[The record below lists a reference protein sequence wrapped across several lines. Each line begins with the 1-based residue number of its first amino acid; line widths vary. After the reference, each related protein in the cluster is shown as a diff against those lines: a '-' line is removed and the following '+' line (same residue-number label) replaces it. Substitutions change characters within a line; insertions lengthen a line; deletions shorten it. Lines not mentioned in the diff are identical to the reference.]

1 MKKKICH
8 IITRFLNGGAEENT
22 VLTCNYSA
30 KLGDSVTLI
39 TGVDTDKEI
48 ISKLDKR
55 VKLIKIKSLIRNI
68 NPIKDFL
75 AFIEVTRNFKK
86 IKPDIVH
93 THESKA
99 GIIGR
104 ICAKIAG
111 VKLIIHSVHILP
123 FINVS
128 YFKKIFYLFFEKI
141 TSYITDHFICVS
153 RGMLE
158 ESLKHNISKIK
169 KYKVI
174 HSGFDIKKFKKARKN
189 YNLVKIKAYKANPGI
204 HTLILMVGAFEERK
218 RQIEFLHIF
227 KRLTYENKKLIL
239 VFVGSGKL
247 LNEAKKKSTELNL
260 IKQVYF
266 AGFRDDPER
275 YVVLSDICVMNSI
288 REGLPRVV
296 PQYLACGKPVVSSD
310 LPGIREILK
319 NSKNGFIFNK
329 DNQEELYNK
338 LNLLLKN
345 KKLLRNLTIG
355 AKKTDISKWSQITMP
370 IKINNLYN
378 RLLKNS

>member
-1 MKKKICH
+1 M
-8 IITRFLNGGAEENT
+8 
-22 VLTCNYSA
+22 
-30 KLGDSVTLI
+30 
-39 TGVDTDKEI
+39 
-48 ISKLDKR
+48 
-55 VKLIKIKSLIRNI
+55 
-68 NPIKDFL
+68 
-75 AFIEVTRNFKK
+75 
-86 IKPDIVH
+86 
-93 THESKA
+93 
-99 GIIGR
+99 
-104 ICAKIAG
+104 
-111 VKLIIHSVHILP
+111 
-123 FINVS
+123 
-128 YFKKIFYLFFEKI
+128 
-141 TSYITDHFICVS
+141 
-153 RGMLE
+153 
-158 ESLKHNISKIK
+158 
-169 KYKVI
+169 
-174 HSGFDIKKFKKARKN
+174 
-189 YNLVKIKAYKANPGI
+189 
-204 HTLILMVGAFEERK
+204 
-218 RQIEFLHIF
+218 
-227 KRLTYENKKLIL
+227 